1 LKNKLKRY
9 YQNSL
14 SVSIVVLILSF
25 SSSCNQNNELPIYGN
40 RDVKVSV
47 VDGKEVIDTI
57 YATVPNFTLIN
68 QNGDTV
74 TESIIEGK
82 ITVVDF
88 FFTSCPTICPIMK
101 REMIRVYQEF
111 QQNEKVVMLSHTI
124 DPEHDTIEVLQ
135 DYSRRLGSDGKQW
148 QFLTGERT
156 YIYELA
162 EKGYYST
169 AMADSTEPG
178 GFVHSGGLILID
190 EKKRVRGIF
199 DGTNSADTDKLIE
212 AIHLLLNE
220 DK

>member
-1 LKNKLKRY
+1 MKNKLKRY

-220 DK
+220 DN

>member
-68 QNGDTV
+68 QNGDIV

-220 DK
+220 DN

>member
-220 DK
+220 DN

>member
-1 LKNKLKRY
+1 MKNKLKRY

>member
-1 LKNKLKRY
+1 MKNKLKRY

-68 QNGDTV
+68 QNGDIV

-220 DK
+220 DN

>member
-1 LKNKLKRY
+1 LKNKLTNCFQK
-9 YQNSL
+9 SL
-14 SVSIVVLILSF
+14 SILIVVSILSL
-25 SSSCNQNNELPIYGN
+25 SSSCNSNNELPIYGN
-40 RDVKVSV
+40 RDVKVSI

-57 YATVPNFTLIN
+57 YATIPNFRLIN

-74 TESIIEGK
+74 TEKVMEGK
-82 ITVVDF
+82 IAVVDF
-88 FFTSCPTICPIMK
+88 FFTTCPTICPIMK

-111 QQNEKVVMLSHTI
+111 QQNEKVILLSHTI

-135 DYSRRLGSDGKQW
+135 DYSKRLGSDGKQW
-148 QFLTGERT
+148 QFLTGERA

-199 DGTNSADTDKLIE
+199 NGTNSADTDKLIE

>member
-1 LKNKLKRY
+1 MKNKLKRY

-111 QQNEKVVMLSHTI
+111 QQNEKVIMLSHTI

-220 DK
+220 DN

>member
-1 LKNKLKRY
+1 LKRY

-25 SSSCNQNNELPIYGN
+25 SSSCNPNNELPIYGN

-47 VDGKEVIDTI
+47 VDGKQVIDTI

-111 QQNEKVVMLSHTI
+111 QQNEKVIMLSHTI